1 MTAINTFKH
10 VKDTKNFS
18 AGTTIFNEGDP
29 GDLMYVVQEGE
40 LEVLYRGKV
49 IETIGPGGIVG
60 EMALVDQSPRS
71 ASVIAKTDCALVC
84 LDETGFK
91 VHVSHTPFFA
101 VQVMR
106 VMVERLRKMLKYVV

>member
-1 MTAINTFKH
+1 MATVDTFKH
-10 VKDTKNFS
+10 VKDTQNFS
-18 AGTTIFNEGDP
+18 AGSIIFNEGDQ

-40 LEVLYRGKV
+40 LEVYYRNKV
-49 IETIGPGGIVG
+49 IETIGPGGLVG

-71 ASVIAKTDCALVC
+71 ATVIAKTDCKLVC

-91 VHVSHTPFFA
+91 IHVSHTPFFA

-106 VMVERLRKMLKYVV
+106 IMVERLRRMLQYVV

>member
-1 MTAINTFKH
+1 MSTVDTFKH
-10 VKDTKNFS
+10 VKETQNFS
-18 AGTTIFNEGDP
+18 AGEIIFQEGAP
-29 GDLMYVVQEGE
+29 GDLMYVVQVGE

-49 IETIGPGGIVG
+49 IETIGPGGLFG

-71 ASVIAKTDCALVC
+71 ATVVAKTDCKLVC

-91 VHVSHTPFFA
+91 IHVSHTPFFA

-106 VMVERLRKMLKYVV
+106 IMVERLRRMLQYVV